1 MTEKRKAPVFDK
13 GKAIIFFKTP
23 TIIQNFCQLL
33 FRLLFQHHSTERQMQ
48 K

>member
-1 MTEKRKAPVFDK
+1 MTEKRKAPEFEKVKPSF
-13 GKAIIFFKTP
+13 FFKTP